1 MKRITFTAA
10 ITSREKTIADLRDT
24 VISFMEANSID
35 SIHSKRYVTVFNAW
49 ELEFLFG
56 PKIMNQEYLR
66 TIAMLQLLLSSCE
79 KDGYLKYDNGRIVFV
94 VSSSIGTTGSQNIDN
109 VISFIEEH
117 KHIYITW

>member
-24 VISFMEANSID
+24 VIAFMDANSINP
-35 SIHSKRYVTVFNAW
+35 IHSKRYVTVFSAW
-49 ELEFLFG
+49 ELEFFFG

-66 TIAMLQLLLSSCE
+66 TIAMLQLLLSSCD
-79 KDGYLKYDNGRIVFV
+79 KDGYLKYDNGRIIFV
-94 VSSSIGTTGSQNIDN
+94 VSSSIGTPTSQNIDN

-117 KHIYITW
+117 KHIDITW